1 MKPLATCPMFHLPPF
16 SCQHWMKSTLHSVLQ
31 WNSRT
36 TANGSLGM
44 MIIRYSPR
52 KDTEVYVKK
61 TDTGLLLHYQSHVDE
76 KYKHSLMKTRWK
88 RTFKLSSSWM
98 FFHQECELLKGFSRL
113 HYPETLVENTIRR
126 FNELKVT
133 EDVRAKQQVSDEHDA
148 LIRIVLLVKA
158 QKSANVVRHQLGDLS
173 RKIDVYVQLFT
184 QVRRSKDN
192 LSQKN
197 NKLQLLIN
205 KTLFIII
212 SVVCVL
218 QTMSASRAD
227 RYIDVW
233 RNTSDQQSAIT

>member
-1 MKPLATCPMFHLPPF
+1 MTPLATCPMFHLPPF

-98 FFHQECELLKGFSRL
+98 FFHQECELLKKRFFLPALSWNSR
-113 HYPETLVENTIRR
+113 R
-126 FNELKVT
+126 
-133 EDVRAKQQVSDEHDA
+133 
-148 LIRIVLLVKA
+148 
-158 QKSANVVRHQLGDLS
+158 
-173 RKIDVYVQLFT
+173 

-192 LSQKN
+192 SSRKN

-233 RNTSDQQSAIT
+233 RNTSYQQSAIT

>member
-61 TDTGLLLHYQSHVDE
+61 TYTGLLLHYQSHVDE

-88 RTFKLSSSWM
+88 RTFKLSSRWM
-98 FFHQECELLKGFSRL
+98 M
-113 HYPETLVENTIRR
+113 
-126 FNELKVT
+126 
-133 EDVRAKQQVSDEHDA
+133 
-148 LIRIVLLVKA
+148 VKA

-173 RKIDVYVQLFT
+173 RKIDVDVQLFT

-192 LSQKN
+192 SSRKN

>member
-1 MKPLATCPMFHLPPF
+1 MLT
-16 SCQHWMKSTLHSVLQ
+16 KSTNILWWKQGENVLL
-31 WNSRT
+31 N
-36 TANGSLGM
+36 
-44 MIIRYSPR
+44 SPR
-52 KDTEVYVKK
+52 AGCFSIKNVNF
-61 TDTGLLLHYQSHVDE
+61 
-76 KYKHSLMKTRWK
+76 WK
-88 RTFKLSSSWM
+88 
-98 FFHQECELLKGFSRL
+98 KGFSRL
-113 HYPETLVENTIRR
+113 HYPETLVENTIGR

-133 EDVRAKQQVSDEHDA
+133 EDVRAKQQVSVENDA

-173 RKIDVYVQLFT
+173 WKIDVHVQLFT

-192 LSQKN
+192 SSRKN

-205 KTLFIII
+205 KTLFIIV